1 MRQLLK
7 ETVVLVEFKIIVF
20 EIVNTNMELYNTSN
34 YSLYY
39 KSMIQAIIVRI
50 IFHVTKSAIFKNVSW
65 YE

>member
-20 EIVNTNMELYNTSN
+20 EIVNTNMELYNKSN

-39 KSMIQAIIVRI
+39 KFMIQAIIVCI
-50 IFHVTKSAIFKNVSW
+50 IFHDTKSAIFKNVSW
-65 YE
+65 YG

>member
-50 IFHVTKSAIFKNVSW
+50 IFHGTKSAIFKN
-65 YE
+65 